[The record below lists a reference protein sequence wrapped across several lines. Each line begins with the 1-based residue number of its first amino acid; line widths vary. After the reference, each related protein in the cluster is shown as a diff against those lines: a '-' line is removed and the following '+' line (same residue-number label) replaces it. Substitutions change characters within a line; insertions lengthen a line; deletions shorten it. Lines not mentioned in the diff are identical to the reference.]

1 MGWETVLVER
11 LRYYIND
18 LDAADYDW
26 TDAQLQKFLAIATID
41 VINATSRWSSTVGS
55 YTVDTSATG
64 AAMISPDP
72 LSSSVAAFSNLIV
85 LRAACI
91 IAKSEFKRASKET
104 GAGWKIT
111 DDRST
116 IDGTKAIDAS
126 KQIAGDYCGSY
137 EEALADFKSG
147 NRYAGYAILT
157 PFTSPRTFPRGAGNP
172 GCHGGYRDPSC

>member
-1 MGWETVLVER
+1 MAIGAITV
-11 LRYYIND
+11 IND
-18 LDAADYDW
+18 
-26 TDAQLQKFLAIATID
+26 
-41 VINATSRWSSTVGS
+41 TSRWSTTVGS

-72 LSSSVAAFSNLIV
+72 LDSPVPAFSNLIV
-85 LRAACI
+85 LQAACI

-126 KQIAGDYCGSY
+126 KQIASDYCGAY
-137 EEALADFKSG
+137 KDALAEFKNG
-147 NRYAGYAILT
+147 NRYAGYAIMT
-157 PFTSPRTFPRGAGNP
+157 PFTSPRTFPRGAGGH
-172 GCHGGYRDPSC
+172 GCCGDYRGPTC